1 MSSGEQEALRL
12 ADALLEYGRVLGPG
26 QTGIHGA
33 GAAMLR
39 HLVAE
44 READRALMLEALE
57 ALEKEKRPWDQPVRD
72 AAISKLR
79 ARVG

>member
-44 READRALMLEALE
+44 R
-57 ALEKEKRPWDQPVRD
+57 
-72 AAISKLR
+72 
-79 ARVG
+79 